1 MAEDPNQAPTLQ
13 EANRY
18 YVEHVLQL
26 DEIIDLHIGR
36 YKDKSPHGNS

>member
-18 YVEHVLQL
+18 YVEHVQL